1 MDIVGLVDGFRNAE
15 TGPRFVMTNELEKEG
30 KVPEA
35 GTGVH
40 SIPLPPLYIYR
51 YYPPPSMSNFLI
63 FHRIQIAK
71 YTLYTLYIHLYFL
84 LPS

>member
-15 TGPRFVMTNELEKEG
+15 TGHRFVMTNGLEEEG

-35 GTGVH
+35 RTGVH
-40 SIPLPPLYIYR
+40 SISPSPPILIR